1 MKRNLFDDINM
12 KSFKDEAEIEAD
24 VAKIKEKVYGEINID
39 SSREERKINIMTRKK
54 KIALVAICATLVLG
68 ITAAASGFGGNIIKM
83 ITTGYNSYV
92 QVDPDAP
99 HPLPDELVGKI
110 FDENGVMLE
119 SLTTDDIDNM
129 YNEKGEKITQEM
141 YAEMIE
147 EITGGVVEVGNEYDP
162 EVSEKTFESLEEA
175 QENAVFDIKVPEYM
189 PEGYEMARVYAFKD
203 SDGSI
208 SGEYRNIVYK
218 NAEGKEICIYERL
231 LNENTAFAAGTD
243 GSLEEITVNGR
254 KGVIMD
260 GRTLDFET
268 EDNVSVGIS
277 TRGNVTRDELIK
289 IAESVN

>member
-1 MKRNLFDDINM
+1 MKHFEKKGFPQSVLD
-12 KSFKDEAEIEAD
+12 AELSVIRD
-24 VAKIKEKVYGEINID
+24 KVKGHIQ
-39 SSREERKINIMTRKK
+39 SSENERTVCIMTHKK

-68 ITAAASGFGGNIIKM
+68 ITAVASGFGGNIIKI

-119 SLTTDDIDNM
+119 SLTKDDIDNM

-141 YAEMIE
+141 FADMIE
-147 EITGGVVEVGNEYDP
+147 EMTGGLVKESDGSDVEDSKVYFD
-162 EVSEKTFESLEEA
+162 SLEDA
-175 QENAVFDIKVPEYM
+175 QENAAFDIKTPEYM
-189 PEGYEMARVYAFKD
+189 PEGYVLSTIYAFKD
-203 SDGSI
+203 IDGI
-208 SGEYRNIVYK
+208 VSGEYRNIVYK
-218 NAEGKEICIYERL
+218 NAEGKEICIFERL
-231 LNENTAFAAGTD
+231 LNENTAFEAGTD

>member
-1 MKRNLFDDINM
+1 MRCFEDKSNM
-12 KSFKDEAEIEAD
+12 QSVLDCD
-24 VAKIKEKVYGEINID
+24 VSVICEKVKGHIK
-39 SSREERKINIMTRKK
+39 SSEKERTVCIMTHKK
-54 KIALVAICATLVLG
+54 KLALVAVCATLILG

-99 HPLPDELVGKI
+99 HHLPDELVGKI
-110 FDENGVMLE
+110 FDENGIMLE
-119 SLTTDDIDNM
+119 SLTKDDIDNI
-129 YNEKGEKITQEM
+129 YNENGEKITQEM
-141 YAEMIE
+141 FAEMIE
-147 EITGGVVEVGNEYDP
+147 EITGGIVEVGNGYDP
-162 EVSEKTFESLEEA
+162 EVSEKTFETLEEA
-175 QENAVFDIKVPEYM
+175 QENAAFDIKTPEYM

-218 NAEGKEICIYERL
+218 NAEGKEICIFERL
-231 LNENTAFAAGTD
+231 LNENTAFAAGTE
-243 GSLEEITVNGR
+243 GTLEELTVNGR
-254 KGVIMD
+254 KAVIMD

-289 IAESVN
+289 IAESIN